1 MQSETLTCLLIVYS
15 EYIGPKYIQYKDM
28 WVIQN
33 HNSILVGNVENEHFA
48 KLRAS
53 LSAEKG
59 HQGH

>member
-1 MQSETLTCLLIVYS
+1 MQYN
-15 EYIGPKYIQYKDM
+15 DM

-33 HNSILVGNVENEHFA
+33 HNSIVVGNVENEHFA